1 MFDFK
6 ELLSE
11 EKNLG
16 SRMASSYKVDAFEKI
31 DKELQAIADDDTKM
45 DLRDEAKSELENN
58 EDSIIL
64 NYIVGRISLML
75 RPHEYSMRL
84 NNLLLSFYEAGNWDV
99 VKYIGAL
106 ILSAGESSKALRVL
120 GDVADQM
127 GNEDEKWDYYE
138 RLVRSDSSDKE
149 IIIVVADH
157 FEAKGDKQKAMNY
170 YQRALLR
177 LQKADDETHIVDIFR
192 KLLDNGRTG
201 YPFYSSFAENET
213 EKNPELG
220 KDLYLL
226 LLSYVTKERDTHEAG
241 SSEYRRNLDNT
252 IEISRRI
259 LTLTPDD
266 MDVRN
271 ALIEAI
277 KLKYSESQRLSEC
290 LKHHNILSKDKD
302 PVKTLSAFEKD
313 IAFSVGTYV
322 FQKATRRVGLIIK
335 VEKRVV
341 TVRYSATDT
350 QEIKLESAFD
360 ALTPL
365 TKQNLKV
372 IKKGV
377 PAPKI
382 KAKIMGEG
390 GIAWLVRT
398 LLYSAADNKETLKE
412 MKNDVVPSILTESE
426 WKEISDKIKLELRDN
441 SYIRIIPGSTDV
453 YQLMAYPSTPE
464 EKQLYIFRGET
475 TFYGRVDAI
484 INALS
489 NKQIEKSSDAFM
501 EMVSYFQ
508 DQLSSEKTQL
518 SIRIASVLLLDYLS
532 EKEVPV
538 SFDVSFDSL
547 YRNLEESE
555 IKEIFAAIDSTVLK
569 KEFVDAVID
578 YDKAAAAD
586 TLVLIFPEYI
596 NSYIPTKLRRLRKGV
611 VYYALIKKTVESF
624 RDAIPSFIFFS
635 CEANLSD
642 SDLQKADVTRDQIFR
657 AELMAL
663 SHIAKAADNQENRKN
678 IKTLRK
684 ALVDDRAI
692 DRFLSSASRED
703 IDDAR
708 PLILFNGGLE
718 NDEKA
723 SYKSKI
729 LSRFPDYDFNEKKP
743 EPVKPQSPK
752 VVSGFLCTEASYNRK
767 KDELKDINTVQMPEI
782 LKEINF
788 ARELGD
794 LRENSEYQY
803 AKEHKRE
810 LERRIGELNNDLTTV
825 RVMTPSD
832 VLPDLIG
839 FGTRVTL
846 RDRIENKEVV
856 YTFMGRWESNPEEGI
871 IDFNA
876 PLGQKLVNHKTG
888 DDVQFEINGR
898 QYDYEVLKIEV
909 LDF

>member
-177 LQKADDETHIVDIFR
+177 LQKADDETHIVDLFR

-382 KAKIMGEG
+382 KA
-390 GIAWLVRT
+390 
-398 LLYSAADNKETLKE
+398 
-412 MKNDVVPSILTESE
+412 
-426 WKEISDKIKLELRDN
+426 
-441 SYIRIIPGSTDV
+441 
-453 YQLMAYPSTPE
+453 
-464 EKQLYIFRGET
+464 
-475 TFYGRVDAI
+475 
-484 INALS
+484 
-489 NKQIEKSSDAFM
+489 
-501 EMVSYFQ
+501 
-508 DQLSSEKTQL
+508 
-518 SIRIASVLLLDYLS
+518 LLL
-532 EKEVPV
+532 
-538 SFDVSFDSL
+538 
-547 YRNLEESE
+547 
-555 IKEIFAAIDSTVLK
+555 T
-569 KEFVDAVID
+569 
-578 YDKAAAAD
+578 
-586 TLVLIFPEYI
+586 T
-596 NSYIPTKLRRLRKGV
+596 RK
-611 VYYALIKKTVESF
+611 
-624 RDAIPSFIFFS
+624 R
-635 CEANLSD
+635 
-642 SDLQKADVTRDQIFR
+642 
-657 AELMAL
+657 
-663 SHIAKAADNQENRKN
+663 
-678 IKTLRK
+678 
-684 ALVDDRAI
+684 
-692 DRFLSSASRED
+692 
-703 IDDAR
+703 
-708 PLILFNGGLE
+708 
-718 NDEKA
+718 
-723 SYKSKI
+723 
-729 LSRFPDYDFNEKKP
+729 
-743 EPVKPQSPK
+743 
-752 VVSGFLCTEASYNRK
+752 
-767 KDELKDINTVQMPEI
+767 
-782 LKEINF
+782 
-788 ARELGD
+788 
-794 LRENSEYQY
+794 
-803 AKEHKRE
+803 
-810 LERRIGELNNDLTTV
+810 
-825 RVMTPSD
+825 
-832 VLPDLIG
+832 
-839 FGTRVTL
+839 
-846 RDRIENKEVV
+846 
-856 YTFMGRWESNPEEGI
+856 
-871 IDFNA
+871 
-876 PLGQKLVNHKTG
+876 
-888 DDVQFEINGR
+888 
-898 QYDYEVLKIEV
+898 
-909 LDF
+909 

>member
-1 MFDFK
+1 
-6 ELLSE
+6 
-11 EKNLG
+11 
-16 SRMASSYKVDAFEKI
+16 
-31 DKELQAIADDDTKM
+31 
-45 DLRDEAKSELENN
+45 
-58 EDSIIL
+58 
-64 NYIVGRISLML
+64 
-75 RPHEYSMRL
+75 
-84 NNLLLSFYEAGNWDV
+84 
-99 VKYIGAL
+99 
-106 ILSAGESSKALRVL
+106 
-120 GDVADQM
+120 
-127 GNEDEKWDYYE
+127 
-138 RLVRSDSSDKE
+138 
-149 IIIVVADH
+149 
-157 FEAKGDKQKAMNY
+157 
-170 YQRALLR
+170 
-177 LQKADDETHIVDIFR
+177 
-192 KLLDNGRTG
+192 
-201 YPFYSSFAENET
+201 
-213 EKNPELG
+213 
-220 KDLYLL
+220 
-226 LLSYVTKERDTHEAG
+226 
-241 SSEYRRNLDNT
+241 
-252 IEISRRI
+252 
-259 LTLTPDD
+259 
-266 MDVRN
+266 
-271 ALIEAI
+271 
-277 KLKYSESQRLSEC
+277 
-290 LKHHNILSKDKD
+290 
-302 PVKTLSAFEKD
+302 
-313 IAFSVGTYV
+313 
-322 FQKATRRVGLIIK
+322 
-335 VEKRVV
+335 
-341 TVRYSATDT
+341 
-350 QEIKLESAFD
+350 
-360 ALTPL
+360 
-365 TKQNLKV
+365 
-372 IKKGV
+372 
-377 PAPKI
+377 
-382 KAKIMGEG
+382 
-390 GIAWLVRT
+390 
-398 LLYSAADNKETLKE
+398 
-412 MKNDVVPSILTESE
+412 
-426 WKEISDKIKLELRDN
+426 
-441 SYIRIIPGSTDV
+441 
-453 YQLMAYPSTPE
+453 
-464 EKQLYIFRGET
+464 
-475 TFYGRVDAI
+475 
-484 INALS
+484 
-489 NKQIEKSSDAFM
+489 M

-532 EKEVPV
+532 EKGVPV

-547 YRNLEESE
+547 YRNLEENE

-596 NSYIPTKLRRLRKGV
+596 NSYIPTKLRRLRKGA

-624 RDAIPSFIFFS
+624 RDSIPSFIFFS

-684 ALVDDRAI
+684 ALVEDRAI

-743 EPVKPQSPK
+743 EPIKPQAPK
-752 VVSGFLCTEASYNRK
+752 VISGFLCTEASYNRK

-810 LERRIGELNNDLTTV
+810 LERRIGELNNDLTSV
-825 RVMTPSD
+825 RVMTPAD